1 MSRPLDRF
9 FEPRK
14 PGTRQRKRTRLPVA
28 RSVGRVRSLLII
40 VAVVFS
46 LAAGRAVQVQ
56 AIDAT
61 NVAAEA
67 ADQMTVSHVLPAFRG
82 TITDRNG
89 EVLAETQ
96 DTVTIHADAKLIRT
110 NGRNDAPMTPSDQV
124 AAQAAPGK
132 IAALL
137 AQFLGGTVEEYL
149 PKLTATGKGES
160 YQFIKDEVPATT
172 FRELQAAMRAQKLV
186 GLREDSAPT
195 RVYPNGPLAANILG
209 FVNDNGVG
217 ASGLEFALNG
227 LLAGKDGKEA
237 YENSPNGRIPLGD
250 NALVEP
256 VNGLGFALTLDSGLQ
271 WQAEQILADRV
282 RKTNA
287 DNGMVLIMNPRTG
300 EILALAQ
307 YPTFD
312 PNAGGKADQK
322 DVPNRAVT
330 DPYTPGS
337 VQKVLTLSA
346 LMDMGL
352 VKPSDVVVVPGR
364 IKSGDQYVS
373 DAERHGTI
381 KLYARGVLAKSS
393 NVGTIILSRKAAK
406 NALRD
411 YWTSF
416 GLGAK
421 TGIGLPG
428 ESGGILPARD
438 MPDYARD
445 GAAFGGSAVAVTMVQ
460 EAAAVAAIANGGIY
474 NKPTLI
480 RSTTQADGSVTQP
493 ALAQPHRVVSE
504 ETATNMLSM
513 METMAQHSLSHI
525 FDVKGYRVGA
535 KTGTSKKF
543 DTSCNCFRGLV
554 TSAISVAPVED
565 PQLVVY
571 TVVDN
576 PRRDG
581 GAGSS
586 VAGPVVQDVMSIA
599 LARYGVPQTT
609 GKVPHLPISPDPKL
623 K

>member
-1 MSRPLDRF
+1 
-9 FEPRK
+9 
-14 PGTRQRKRTRLPVA
+14 
-28 RSVGRVRSLLII
+28 VGRVRALLIV

-96 DTVTIHADAKLIRT
+96 DTVVIHADAKLIRT
-110 NGRNDAPMTPSDQV
+110 NGRNDAPMTASDQV
-124 AAQAAPGK
+124 AAQAAPAK

-137 AQFLGGTVEEYL
+137 VQYLGGTVEEYL
-149 PKLTATGKGES
+149 PKLTATGNAES
-160 YQFIKDEVPATT
+160 YQFIKENVPATT
-172 FRELQAAMRAQKLV
+172 FRQLQAAMTAEKLV
-186 GLREDSAPT
+186 GLRQDSMPS
-195 RVYPNGPLAANILG
+195 RVYPNGSLAANILG

-217 ASGLEFALNG
+217 ASGLEFSLNAS
-227 LLAGKDGKEA
+227 LAGKDGKEA

-256 VNGLGFALTLDSGLQ
+256 VDGTDYALTLDSPLQ
-271 WQAEQILADRV
+271 WQVEQILADRV

-287 DNGMVLIMNPRTG
+287 DNGMAVVMNPKTG

-307 YPTFD
+307 SPTFD
-312 PNAGGKADQK
+312 PNSGGKANQDN
-322 DVPNRAVT
+322 VPNRAVT

-337 VQKVLTLSA
+337 VQKTLTLSA

-352 VKPSDVVVVPGR
+352 VKPNDVVVVPDSV
-364 IKSGDQYVS
+364 KSGDQRVW
-373 DAERHGTI
+373 DAEHHGTI
-381 KLYARGVLAKSS
+381 KLYVRGILAKSS
-393 NVGTIILSRKAAK
+393 NVGTIIVSRKADK

-411 YWTSF
+411 YWKSF

-428 ESGGILPARD
+428 ESSGILPGEN

-460 EAAAVAAIANGGIY
+460 EAAAIAALANGGVY
-474 NKPTLI
+474 NKPVLIKSSTL
-480 RSTTQADGSVTQP
+480 ADGTVKEPAVT
-493 ALAQPHRVVSE
+493 APHRVVSE

-513 METMAQHSLSHI
+513 METMAQHNTAHV
-525 FDVKGYRVGA
+525 FDVPGYRVGA
-535 KTGTSKKF
+535 KTGTAKKF
-543 DTSCNCFRGLV
+543 NTSCSCFRGLV

-571 TVVDN
+571 VVVDN

-581 GAGSS
+581 QAGAS
-586 VAGPVVQDVMSIA
+586 VAGPAVQDIMSIA
-599 LARYGVPQTT
+599 LTRYGVPQTS
-609 GKVPHLPISPDPKL
+609 GKVPHLPVSPDPKL